1 MTASNQPA
9 GAMPFRID
17 RADGIAELVIAHPPV
32 NALDAQG
39 WHALSRALDAL
50 GEDDDVRVIVVRGE
64 GRGFCAGVDIKEL
77 AAHPER
83 IVAVNAGNYE
93 TFRAVHRNP
102 KPVIAAVH
110 GFVLGGGI
118 GICGA
123 ADIVVAAD
131 CARFGVPEI
140 DRGAMGGGAHLQRL
154 FGVQK
159 VRAMY
164 FTGDM
169 IDAAEA
175 YRLGAVEQVVTR
187 DALRDAAL
195 AIARK
200 IAAKVS
206 GDGAAREGGAERRRG
221 RRSRGQ
227 VPLGAGLHAAG
238 VHDERLDG
246 SACRVRREARRAFR
260 CAGNRRGGTRMNLT
274 YTPQQQAFRA
284 EIREW
289 LAAHVPRE
297 RLPSFDTEAGF
308 AAHREWERTLH
319 SGRWSMGTWPRELG
333 GRGCDLIEW
342 LIFEEEYWR
351 ADAPMR
357 VNQNGI
363 FLLGPTLMDFGTAEQ
378 KARFLPAMA
387 AGEHVWAQGWSE
399 PNAGRT
405 WPRSARRPPASATNT
420 C

>member
-17 RADGIAELVIAHPPV
+17 RADSIAELVIAHPPV

-39 WHALSRALDAL
+39 WHALAQALDAL

-83 IVAVNAGNYE
+83 IVSVNAGNYE

-164 FTGDM
+164 FTGEM

-175 YRLGAVEQVVTR
+175 YRLGAVEQVVAR

-200 IAAKVS
+200 IAEKSPAMLRLAKEALNGVED
-206 GDGAAREGGAERRRG
+206 GDLEDKYRWEQGFTLQAYMTND
-221 RRSRGQ
+221 ST
-227 VPLGAGLHAAG
+227 
-238 VHDERLDG
+238 
-246 SACRVRREARRAFR
+246 EARAAFVEKR
-260 CAGNRRGGTRMNLT
+260 
-274 YTPQQQAFRA
+274 
-284 EIREW
+284 
-289 LAAHVPRE
+289 
-297 RLPSFDTEAGF
+297 D
-308 AAHREWERTLH
+308 
-319 SGRWSMGTWPRELG
+319 
-333 GRGCDLIEW
+333 
-342 LIFEEEYWR
+342 
-351 ADAPMR
+351 
-357 VNQNGI
+357 
-363 FLLGPTLMDFGTAEQ
+363 
-378 KARFLPAMA
+378 ARFDAHGAHGAHGAPAA
-387 AGEHVWAQGWSE
+387 AEE
-399 PNAGRT
+399 
-405 WPRSARRPPASATNT
+405 ARA
-420 C
+420 